1 VQQVIWDGTPL
12 YEQPPSAG
20 MRLDPQ
26 DALAQAML
34 SRYWP
39 PGSTPQGLG
48 PWSPP
53 PVSGAGPASPIVN
66 PLDIS
71 GPFSRDFEGTP
82 LGGEGSP
89 LPDPEFDAALG
100 IASGGEELP
109 FEPEALGGVVGG
121 PGDMIIQ
128 NAGEAPWSYQA
139 PPFES
144 PGLQSLEDSMREQ
157 AENDM
162 LRRSRGMQEIILE
175 LLSRGRR

>member
-1 VQQVIWDGTPL
+1 
-12 YEQPPSAG
+12 

-53 PVSGAGPASPIVN
+53 PVSGAGQEGPTSPIVN
-66 PLDIS
+66 PLDTS

-100 IASGGEELP
+100 MGSAGGEMLP

-139 PPFES
+139 PPFENY
-144 PGLQSLEDSMREQ
+144 GLHNPEDSMREQ
-157 AENDM
+157 TEEDM